1 MAIAVIVCLSATLAV
16 GAAAFAGSAS
26 KTAAPGGGSS
36 TVPIRNTGVVTAG
49 STWTMYD
56 LAFAG
61 SPDTMNFG
69 PCEVLSFEN
78 DGIFTG
84 DMGDV
89 GKWSG
94 SIKLKFTNDTFFPDG
109 TYSAKVESNLG
120 GDGEGFQGDDQT
132 KAAWGGVGPLRLYE
146 GDDPLTGP
154 TC

>member
-1 MAIAVIVCLSATLAV
+1 VSATLAV

-26 KTAAPGGGSS
+26 KTAAPGSGSS

-56 LAFAG
+56 LAFSG
-61 SPDTMNFG
+61 TGETMDFG

-84 DMGDV
+84 DQGDV
-89 GKWSG
+89 GKWSK
-94 SIKLKFTNDTFFPDG
+94 SIKLKFTNNTFFPAG
-109 TYSAKVESNLG
+109 TYSAKVVSNLG

-132 KAAWGGVGPLRLYE
+132 GAAWAGVGPLRMYE
-146 GDDPLTGP
+146 GDDPISFGP